1 MTLIKAE
8 EDLVNLWTGTLGV
21 APVPVDTAVGQ
32 TPAPVT
38 HGQWG
43 GKEGHLYPKHLYQ
56 EWLLMP
62 EFLKV
67 ISVWK
72 ILINVQL
79 KIHLVI
85 FKTDCSVSKTLI
97 GPLWGYYLTSYLQY
111 ICWFFFAYEHPIDKR
126 TLYVLVGCTHVF
138 VCSVDLQL

>member
-1 MTLIKAE
+1 MEVMKDIEIKGAFTVTSVMELPQEQVTLIKAE

-56 EWLLMP
+56 E
-62 EFLKV
+62 
-67 ISVWK
+67 
-72 ILINVQL
+72 
-79 KIHLVI
+79 
-85 FKTDCSVSKTLI
+85 
-97 GPLWGYYLTSYLQY
+97 
-111 ICWFFFAYEHPIDKR
+111 
-126 TLYVLVGCTHVF
+126 
-138 VCSVDLQL
+138 